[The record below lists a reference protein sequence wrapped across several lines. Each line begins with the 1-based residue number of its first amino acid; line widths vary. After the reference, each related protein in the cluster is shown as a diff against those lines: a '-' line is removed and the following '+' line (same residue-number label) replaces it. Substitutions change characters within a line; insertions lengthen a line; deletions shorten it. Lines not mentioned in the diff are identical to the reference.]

1 MPTQATA
8 ALLLALAL
16 LAYPTR
22 PNHRTRLNLPPNP
35 RPTRTIPVLPTLLGI
50 SIAAATLLNGLH
62 PAISLPLAVAA
73 TATSHALL
81 SRTPQ
86 PPPPDPL
93 ALATACDLLAA
104 CLRAG
109 LPIPQALR
117 LSAAELTGPP
127 ATALHDVAA
136 LLTLGAT
143 PTEAWTPAT
152 QLPALTRLARA
163 ARHTARSGAA
173 LADTAT
179 DLATQLR
186 TETEQQAEAR
196 AQRATVLIT
205 APLGLC
211 FLPAFICLG
220 VAPTIIGLAQTL
232 FSH

>member
-109 LPIPQALR
+109 LPSPKPYACPQ
-117 LSAAELTGPP
+117 PN
-127 ATALHDVAA
+127 
-136 LLTLGAT
+136 
-143 PTEAWTPAT
+143 
-152 QLPALTRLARA
+152 
-163 ARHTARSGAA
+163 
-173 LADTAT
+173 
-179 DLATQLR
+179 
-186 TETEQQAEAR
+186 
-196 AQRATVLIT
+196 
-205 APLGLC
+205 
-211 FLPAFICLG
+211 
-220 VAPTIIGLAQTL
+220 
-232 FSH
+232 